1 MVRPDAL
8 STPARPASPGSPRPS
23 LVVVDLSKAHSGREL
38 WKDVTVTFDAGT
50 MTSISGPSGVGKST
64 LLQCLGLLDTSTSGS
79 IAYASAELSR
89 ARGRILRRLHRDVF
103 GFLFQDY
110 GLVDSW
116 TVAKNLDVAL
126 TAQRV
131 ASRERAG
138 RRSAALRRVHLEG
151 VETTKVSRLSGGEQQ
166 RVALARLVLHEPR
179 VVLADEPTAAL
190 DDANAEM
197 VLELLRELAD
207 DGAVV
212 IVATHDARVLAASDQ
227 VVELDGAT
235 AFVRPR
241 VGSRHGDDTDA
252 NDADDDRSR
261 GGRGGD
267 GGARPRGADGLRR

>member
-8 STPARPASPGSPRPS
+8 STTRHPASPGSPRPS
-23 LVVVDLSKAHSGREL
+23 LVVADLSKVHSGREL
-38 WKDVTVTFDAGT
+38 WKDVTVTFGAGT
-50 MTSISGPSGVGKST
+50 TTSIVGPNGVGKST
-64 LLQCLGLLDTSTSGS
+64 LLHCLGLLDTSTSGS
-79 IAYASAELSR
+79 IAYEGAELSR
-89 ARGRILRRLHRDVF
+89 ARGRTLRRLHRDVF

-116 TVAKNLDVAL
+116 TVAENLDVAL
-126 TAQRV
+126 TARRV

-138 RRSAALRRVHLEG
+138 RRPAALRRVRLEG

-166 RVALARLVLHEPR
+166 RVALARLILHEPR

-227 VVELDGAT
+227 MVELDGAT
-235 AFVRPR
+235 AFVKPR
-241 VGSRHGDDTDA
+241 VGSRHGDDDA
-252 NDADDDRSR
+252 RTPGDDLPR
-261 GGRGGD
+261 GGRRGD
-267 GGARPRGADGLRR
+267 GGARLRGADGLRG